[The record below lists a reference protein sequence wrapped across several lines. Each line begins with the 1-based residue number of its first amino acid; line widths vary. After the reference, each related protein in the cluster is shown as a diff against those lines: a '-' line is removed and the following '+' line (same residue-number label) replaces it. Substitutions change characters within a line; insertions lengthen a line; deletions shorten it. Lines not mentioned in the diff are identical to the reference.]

1 MAQTRFI
8 STLNKIQRKRMN
20 FRPYVAIVAAAGALS
35 ACEGYQPDAVS
46 SSPPTVYYRVTV
58 NDVSQTNV
66 QAAEYCRQYGMAPQ
80 YQGMTASGTENIAQ
94 YSCVASAAGSTP
106 YGGYTQPAPAV
117 KCADWLHQSR
127 PGGSDYKGPPVPG
140 CPQR

>member
-1 MAQTRFI
+1 M
-8 STLNKIQRKRMN
+8 
-20 FRPYVAIVAAAGALS
+20 AAALSALA

-46 SSPPTVYYRVTV
+46 SSPPTVSYRVTG

-80 YQGMTASGTENIAQ
+80 YQGITASGTENVAQ

-106 YGGYTQPAPAV
+106 YGYAQPAPSSTPYGSYAQPAPAA

-127 PGGSDYKGPPVPG
+127 PGGSNYKGPPVPG
-140 CPQR
+140 CPQK

>member
-1 MAQTRFI
+1 M
-8 STLNKIQRKRMN
+8 
-20 FRPYVAIVAAAGALS
+20 AAALSALA

-46 SSPPTVYYRVTV
+46 SSPPTVSYRVTG

-80 YQGMTASGTENIAQ
+80 YQGITASGTENVAQ

-106 YGGYTQPAPAV
+106 YGYAQPAPAT

-127 PGGSDYKGPPVPG
+127 PGGSNYKGPPVPG
-140 CPQR
+140 CPQK